1 MELKENLFKA
11 AEARNIFAV
20 WLVEMHSFA
29 RGNGEHGIGGQI
41 SDYYYISAQ
50 VEY

>member
-20 WLVEMHSFA
+20 WLVEMPSCP
-29 RGNGEHGIGGQI
+29 RVNGNHVLG
-41 SDYYYISAQ
+41 
-50 VEY
+50 